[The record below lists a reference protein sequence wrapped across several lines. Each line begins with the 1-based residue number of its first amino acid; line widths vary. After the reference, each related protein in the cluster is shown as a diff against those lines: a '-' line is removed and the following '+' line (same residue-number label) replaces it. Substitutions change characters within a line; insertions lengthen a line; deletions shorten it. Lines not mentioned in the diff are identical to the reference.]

1 MRAAGSVL
9 VFLALAAVAGPAA
22 AELYQWTDGE
32 DVIHYTQDARTIPR
46 PYRDGARTVPAPHAR
61 PPAATAPDAG
71 LDPTVVPY
79 RAGAPIVVPVRLN
92 GTPLALI
99 LDTGADRTVVSPSA
113 IARAGLSGPAG
124 AAVNIVGV
132 TGGSVAT
139 ELTVASVD
147 VAGARVGP
155 LTILVHDV
163 AVQGADGL
171 LGRDVL
177 DAFTLTVDAAR
188 GRAVLAPR

>member
-1 MRAAGSVL
+1 MVLILVL
-9 VFLALAAVAGPAA
+9 VSLAVGALSAPAA
-22 AELYQWTDGE
+22 AELYQWTDREG
-32 DVIHYTQDARTIPR
+32 VVHYTQDQAAIP
-46 PYRDGARTVPAPHAR
+46 PAYREGARAVPAPRPR
-61 PPAATAPDAG
+61 PPAVRAPETGA
-71 LDPTVVPY
+71 DPTIVPY

-113 IARAGLSGPAG
+113 IARAGLGGSPG

-139 ELTVASVD
+139 EVTVPSID
-147 VAGARVGP
+147 VGGARVGP
-155 LTILVHDV
+155 LTVLVHELAV
-163 AVQGADGL
+163 AGADGL